1 MRYKFYPTES
11 RIMDLLAF
19 PECIEFGK
27 AQKEEIDNNNNYID
41 LLPESN
47 LRLFKSMEEA
57 LKPYKS
63 RIYKFYFEDCSLP
76 SLICKNFP
84 PFGYGKYKDYIS
96 FLKDLDVEEIL
107 MSYISRIYDLS
118 NNNQPIDEEVL
129 NQLMEDKSKQIELL
143 ETLQLPD
150 DEKWK
155 LSKILRQPKEMLME
169 WVELIEE
176 VEPLFDKFYK
186 EKESEVLAL
195 GNRMEEAFNRTKG
208 DAISELSDN
217 IVKKELLPNGN
228 ILISFINSYSIE
240 LNTRSKVQYTRW
252 GLDIETLLK
261 NIKDAEENAIRE
273 RVILFKNLGDKTRYE
288 VVRLIGKGVESA
300 KEISEL
306 LNVSQA
312 TISYHISNLT
322 SSKIIVLEKN
332 EGKYNY
338 KVNLEF
344 LEKTHRLM
352 MEDFTKFD

>member
-1 MRYKFYPTES
+1 MRFKFHPIES

-27 AQKEEIDNNNNYID
+27 AHKEEIDNNNYID

-47 LRLFKSMEEA
+47 IKLFKSMEEA
-57 LKPYKS
+57 LKPYES
-63 RIYKFYFEDCSLP
+63 RVFKFYFEDSSMP
-76 SLICKNFP
+76 RLICKNFP
-84 PFGYGKYKDYIS
+84 PFGFNSSDDYLA
-96 FLKDLDVEEIL
+96 FLKGLNNEDIL
-107 MSYISRIYDLS
+107 KSLLSKIYDLANDNKLIEES
-118 NNNQPIDEEVL
+118 DLNN
-129 NQLMEDKSKQIELL
+129 LMDDKNKQIELL
-143 ETLQLPD
+143 ENLQISD

-155 LSKILRQPKEMLME
+155 LSKILRQPYEMLME

-176 VEPLFDKFYK
+176 IVPLFEKFYK
-186 EKESEVLAL
+186 EKEIDVIAL
-195 GNRMEEAFNRTKG
+195 GRRMEETFNKTKG
-208 DAISELSDN
+208 DAVSEISNN

-228 ILISFINSYSIE
+228 ILVSFINAYSIE
-240 LNTRSKVQYTRW
+240 LNTTSKVQYTRW

-288 VVRLIGKGVESA
+288 VVRLIGKGIESA
-300 KEISEL
+300 KEISEI

-322 SSKIIVLEKN
+322 SSKIIILEKN

-338 KVNLEF
+338 KVNLDF
-344 LEKTHRLM
+344 LEETHKLM
-352 MEDFTKFD
+352 LEDFTKFD